1 MMWEMNILEYLKDRR
16 DGDILVDLRSENMYA
31 FGTIPGAIHIP
42 VKRVGELYELPK
54 EKPIYLFCQVD
65 EISGQFAELLS
76 DAGYNACN
84 LTGGY
89 REYLRQSIKNGEKH
103 EIHSERWVDP

>member
-1 MMWEMNILEYLKDRR
+1 MMRELDILEYLKDRE
-16 DGDILVDLRSENMYA
+16 DDDILVDLRSETVYA
-31 FGTIPGAIHIP
+31 FGTVPGAINIP
-42 VKRVGELYELPK
+42 VERVGELYGLPSD
-54 EKPIYLFCQVD
+54 KPIYLFCQVG

-89 REYLRQSIKNGEKH
+89 REYFKHNLKVGEENG
-103 EIHSERWVDP
+103 IYPERRVDP